1 MTTREPD
8 ASQPRDFAR
17 SARDAAALLDQ
28 RIAAARPVPDFA
40 DMLQRARELA
50 PEVVSE
56 ADVARAAALPPV
68 IPMAHG
74 GQGERDDAAV
84 LAPFAAALRAE
95 LDAKIAER
103 RLAGI
108 PPVPMPARRG
118 RFGLVVGLALALAAA
133 VVLMLV
139 RPTQIGRNETG
150 SGAQANAQGDDGP
163 GGEARRGGGPERYV
177 LERRPETGLARVVP
191 VPEDSTPRDA
201 VAPDVEPPAA
211 KPGLED
217 SPTSRPRT
225 RTRPAPSGPAP
236 SLEDEAQALW
246 ERGELAAAEQKLR
259 QVLAIAGRSGRAEL
273 AYGDLFALVRQLRGS
288 DGQVDVWREYLGRF
302 PAGRFA
308 DDVRA
313 GLCQRAGAGQR
324 GACWGDYL
332 EHHPQGI
339 HKQQAEAALAEG
351 SP

>member
-1 MTTREPD
+1 MTTTNHEPD
-8 ASQPRDFAR
+8 SSQMAR
-17 SARDAAALLDQ
+17 EAAALLDR

-40 DMLQRARELA
+40 DMLMRARELA

-68 IPMAHG
+68 TPPGH
-74 GQGERDDAAV
+74 GERDDAAV

-103 RLAGI
+103 RMASI
-108 PPVPMPARRG
+108 PPVPVPVPVSGGRRI
-118 RFGLVVGLALALAAA
+118 GLVLGLAVALAAA
-133 VVLMLV
+133 VILLLV

-150 SGAQANAQGDDGP
+150 SGVEASNQGAGGP
-163 GGEARRGGGPERYV
+163 GGEARLGDVGPERYV
-177 LERRPETGLARVVP
+177 LEVKPDAGVATVVP
-191 VPEDSTPRDA
+191 VPSDSSMREAALPEPDA
-201 VAPDVEPPAA
+201 VGS
-211 KPGLED
+211 KPVLED
-217 SPTSRPRT
+217 SPVTSRPRA
-225 RTRPAPSGPAP
+225 RTRPVEPGPGT

-259 QVLAIAGRSGRAEL
+259 QVLAVAGGSGRAEL

-288 DGQVDVWREYLGRF
+288 GGQVEVWREYLQRF

-313 GLCQRAGAGQR
+313 GLCQRAGAEQR
-324 GACWGDYL
+324 GACWSEYL
-332 EHHPQGI
+332 ERHPQGI
-339 HKQQAEAALAEG
+339 HRAQAEAALAEG